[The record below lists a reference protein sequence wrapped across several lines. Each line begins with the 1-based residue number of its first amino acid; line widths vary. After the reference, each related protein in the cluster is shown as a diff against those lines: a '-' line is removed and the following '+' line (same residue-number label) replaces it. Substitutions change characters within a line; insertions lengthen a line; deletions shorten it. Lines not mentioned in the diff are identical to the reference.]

1 MLGQPL
7 NESIII
13 STCLATFVFF
23 CFRLGFLQSLWADQ
37 VMARRMAWSN
47 VLGSSVQQFAVWFVM
62 AGTVQAFVFDN
73 ARDATLLVYIA
84 ELFARDSRCSSSP
97 SHCLLVTVLDMTNSD
112 LGKSPTPGIFH
123 HSFFWVCGHTRR
135 TWTSCNSCAIL
146 VNNNDTL
153 RCSAARCW
161 TCLSGQSLQEPGYLV
176 NMLKQSQ
183 MQ

>member
-1 MLGQPL
+1 MKASWFQITWPY
-7 NESIII
+7 S
-13 STCLATFVFF
+13 FF
-23 CFRLGFLQSLWADQ
+23 CFCFGIPAELVSRSSNGTPYGMVQR
-37 VMARRMAWSN
+37 ARFI
-47 VLGSSVQQFAVWFVM
+47 SSAVWFVM

-73 ARDATLLVYIA
+73 ARDATLLVYIE

-161 TCLSGQSLQEPGYLV
+161 ICLPGQSLQEPGYLV
-176 NMLKQSQ
+176 NMLRQSQ